1 MDNLWIPLLEMEDS
15 FIMELKVRNAHDS
28 SYHLRYRKFP
38 VTDVAVSFLL
48 HARVCV
54 CVCVCYFTV
63 KARR

>member
-1 MDNLWIPLLEMEDS
+1 MEDS

-38 VTDVAVSFLL
+38 VTDVAVFFLL